1 MSRVLVL
8 LFLLLGTAFAPNLA
22 HAGNQ
27 DFTLVNRTGY
37 QIDEV
42 YVSRTSARNWGHD
55 VMGRDSLEDDHW
67 VNITINAPEHAC
79 HWDLKVKYNDG
90 DEAVWND
97 LNLCDINKVSLYW
110 DRHRQT
116 TRAVTE

>member
-1 MSRVLVL
+1 MRRVLVL
-8 LFLLLGTAFAPNLA
+8 LFLLVGTAFQTKLA

-42 YVSRTSARNWGHD
+42 YVSRSSARNWGHD

-67 VNITINAPEHAC
+67 VKITIDAPEHAC
-79 HWDLKVKYNDG
+79 RWDLKVKYSDG
-90 DEAVWND
+90 DEATWSD
-97 LNLCDINKVSLYW
+97 LNLCNIEKVSLYW
-110 DRHRQT
+110 DRKREV

>member
-1 MSRVLVL
+1 MRRVLAL
-8 LFLLLGTAFAPNLA
+8 LLLLLGAAITPNLA

-42 YVSRTSARNWGHD
+42 YVSRTNASNWGRD
-55 VMGRDSLEDDHW
+55 VMGRDALDDGNS
-67 VNITINAPEHAC
+67 VDISINAPERAC
-79 HWDLKVKYNDG
+79 RWDLKVKYNDG

-97 LNLCDINKVSLYW
+97 LNLCNISKVSLFW
-110 DRHRQT
+110 DRRRQV
-116 TRAVTE
+116 TRAVTD